1 MYYNMKLKE
10 GFVLREVAGSNVVI
24 PTGNQLDLNMMITLN
39 DTGCFL
45 WRMLEQ
51 GASEAELLSAM
62 LAEYQVDEATA
73 KVHIDA
79 FCEKLSS
86 NGFLA

>member
-1 MYYNMKLKE
+1 MKLKE

-24 PTGNQLDLNMMITLN
+24 PTGDQLDMNMMITLN

-45 WRMLEQ
+45 WKMLEQ
-51 GASEAELLSAM
+51 GATEEELLKAM
-62 LAEYQVDEATA
+62 LAEYQVDEETA
-73 KVHIDA
+73 KAHITA
-79 FCEKLSS
+79 FCQKLSS